1 LSVVLLMPRSC
12 VLSPFNAKHGAR
24 LRSECRSHATLRAM
38 CELFCLS
45 SRRPT
50 RATFSLKR
58 FAAHG
63 APDSR
68 NVDGWGVAF
77 HEGRDIRLYKEP
89 EPAADSPWVV
99 FIEQRALAT
108 SLLISHIRRATCGA
122 NSHANTQP
130 FARELGGRMH
140 LFAHNGGFDEIAAK
154 FAGPEHHTSEH
165 RAAHRFHP
173 LGETDSE
180 MAFCLLLDRLAP
192 LWKGTAAPTLA
203 KRLAAVTE
211 FAAEMRP
218 LGIANFL
225 YSDGEFIFGHG
236 HRRTQADGIVAPPGL
251 WFRHRHRAGTATQA
265 PESGVTIHDHQA
277 GHDHHAGEA
286 QDMALL
292 ASVPVTA
299 GHWRPLAEGEIV
311 VVAAGELVPS

>member
-1 LSVVLLMPRSC
+1 
-12 VLSPFNAKHGAR
+12 
-24 LRSECRSHATLRAM
+24 M

-89 EPAADSPWVV
+89 EPAGDSPWVV

-140 LFAHNGGFDEIAAK
+140 LFAHNGGFDDIAAR
-154 FAGPEHHTSEH
+154 FAASL
-165 RAAHRFHP
+165 HRFRP
-173 LGETDSE
+173 VGETDSE

-192 LWKGTAAPTLA
+192 LWKGPAVPTLKA
-203 KRLAAVTE
+203 RLAAVTE

-236 HRRTQADGIVAPPGL
+236 HRRTQAGGIVAPPGL
-251 WFRHRHRAGTATQA
+251 WFRHRHRTGTATQA
-265 PESGVTIHDHQA
+265 PESGVAIHDHQA
-277 GHDHHAGEA
+277 DHDHRADGA
-286 QDMALL
+286 QELALL

>member
-1 LSVVLLMPRSC
+1 
-12 VLSPFNAKHGAR
+12 
-24 LRSECRSHATLRAM
+24 M

-50 RATFSLKR
+50 RASFSLKR

-63 APDSR
+63 APEGR

-89 EPAADSPWVV
+89 EPAGDSPWVA
-99 FIEQRALAT
+99 FIERRALAT
-108 SLLISHIRRATCGA
+108 RLLISHIRRATVGA

-140 LFAHNGGFDEIAAK
+140 LFAHNGGFADIAAL
-154 FAGPEHHTSEH
+154 FNASP
-165 RAAHRFHP
+165 HRFRP

-180 MAFCLLLDRLAP
+180 MACCLLLERLAP
-192 LWKGTAAPTLA
+192 LWEGTAVPSLQA
-203 KRLAAVTE
+203 RLAVVSD
-211 FAAEMRP
+211 FATKMRP

-225 YSDGEFIFGHG
+225 YSDGEFVFGHG

-251 WFRHRHRAGTATQA
+251 WVRHRRRGGVAIASA
-265 PESGVTIHDHQA
+265 DSGVTLDPAHRHETED
-277 GHDHHAGEA
+277 GA
-286 QDMALL
+286 QETTLL

-311 VVAAGELVPS
+311 VLSAGDLVRG

>member
-1 LSVVLLMPRSC
+1 
-12 VLSPFNAKHGAR
+12 
-24 LRSECRSHATLRAM
+24 M

-63 APDSR
+63 APDGR

-89 EPAADSPWVV
+89 EPAGDSPWVA
-99 FIEQRALAT
+99 FIERRALAT

-140 LFAHNGGFDEIAAK
+140 LFAHNGGFEAIAAK
-154 FAGPEHHTSEH
+154 FASAERHS
-165 RAAHRFHP
+165 AHRFHP

-180 MAFCLLLDRLAP
+180 MAFCLLLDRLVP
-192 LWKGTAAPTLA
+192 LWKGLAVPTLKA
-203 KRLAAVTE
+203 RLAAVTE

-225 YSDGEFIFGHG
+225 YSDGEFVFGHG

-251 WFRHRHRAGTATQA
+251 WFRHRHRGAAASA
-265 PESGVTIHDHQA
+265 PADSGVAIS
-277 GHDHHAGEA
+277 DHHAGEA
-286 QDMALL
+286 QEMALL

>member
-1 LSVVLLMPRSC
+1 
-12 VLSPFNAKHGAR
+12 
-24 LRSECRSHATLRAM
+24 M

-63 APDSR
+63 APDGR

-89 EPAADSPWVV
+89 EPAGDSPWVV
-99 FIEQRALAT
+99 FIEERALAT
-108 SLLISHIRRATCGA
+108 QLLISHIRRATCGA

-154 FAGPEHHTSEH
+154 Y
-165 RAAHRFHP
+165 AAAAPKSGHRFHP

-180 MAFCLLLDRLAP
+180 MAFCLLLERIAP
-192 LWKGTAAPTLA
+192 LWKDNERKGAAAPSLK
-203 KRLAAVTE
+203 KRLAAVTA

-225 YSDGEFIFGHG
+225 YSDGEFVFGHG

-251 WFRHRHRAGTATQA
+251 WFRHRHRGSTAGAA
-265 PESGVTIHDHQA
+265 GVTIQDPH
-277 GHDHHAGEA
+277 GGEA
-286 QDMALL
+286 QEISLL

-311 VVAAGELVPS
+311 VLAAGELVP

>member
-1 LSVVLLMPRSC
+1 MNHTEAVR
-12 VLSPFNAKHGAR
+12 R
-24 LRSECRSHATLRAM
+24 ATVSAM

-63 APDSR
+63 APDGR

-89 EPAADSPWVV
+89 EPAGDSPWVA
-99 FIEQRALAT
+99 FIERRALST
-108 SLLISHIRRATCGA
+108 GLLISHIRRATCGA

-140 LFAHNGGFDEIAAK
+140 LFAHNGGFDDIASR
-154 FAGPEHHTSEH
+154 FAAS
-165 RAAHRFHP
+165 AHRFHP
-173 LGETDSE
+173 VGETDSE
-180 MAFCLLLDRLAP
+180 MACCLLLERLAP
-192 LWKGTAAPTLA
+192 LWEAATVPSLGA
-203 KRLAAVTE
+203 RLVAIKA

-225 YSDGEFIFGHG
+225 YSDGEFVFGHG

-251 WFRHRHRAGTATQA
+251 WVRHRHRAGAPAGAETTTPA
-265 PESGVTIHDHQA
+265 PEGSGITIHADDH
-277 GHDHHAGEA
+277 HHAGEA

-311 VVAAGELVPS
+311 VLSAGELVSA

>member
-1 LSVVLLMPRSC
+1 
-12 VLSPFNAKHGAR
+12 
-24 LRSECRSHATLRAM
+24 M

-45 SRRPT
+45 SRHPT
-50 RATFSLKR
+50 RASFSLKR
-58 FAAHG
+58 FATHG
-63 APDSR
+63 APDGL

-89 EPAADSPWVV
+89 EPAGDSPWVT
-99 FIEQRALAT
+99 FIERRALST
-108 SLLISHIRRATCGA
+108 RLLISHIRRATVGA
-122 NSHANTQP
+122 NTHANTQP

-140 LFAHNGGFDEIAAK
+140 LFAHNGGFADIAAL
-154 FAGPEHHTSEH
+154 FDASS
-165 RAAHRFHP
+165 HRFQP
-173 LGETDSE
+173 VGETDSE

-192 LWKGTAAPTLA
+192 LWKGTAVPALKA
-203 KRLAAVTE
+203 RLAAVTD

-225 YSDGEFIFGHG
+225 YTDGEFVFGHG

-251 WFRHRHRAGTATQA
+251 WFRHRHRGATASA
-265 PESGVTIHDHQA
+265 PADSGVTIHDH
-277 GHDHHAGEA
+277 HADEGQE
-286 QDMALL
+286 MALL

-311 VVAAGELVPS
+311 VVAAGELVPT